1 MPTTGK
7 PYRKGQWIVIG
18 VALGAF
24 IGMLFG
30 KLALGM
36 ISGFF
41 VGLIVDSGKRKAT
54 TPADRMPDGDGDSA

>member
-1 MPTTGK
+1 
-7 PYRKGQWIVIG
+7 
-18 VALGAF
+18 
-24 IGMLFG
+24 MLFG